1 MKRFLKCISCLLML
15 SLLISVFSLNVNAED
30 LEVDRTRYSERVDG
44 LRQYEVAVE
53 DEKNDSNVLFEAGR
67 KSLSIDTAYWKKLGT
82 DYYYNT
88 LTADEKVIWDNM
100 ENSCLEALDNTK
112 DYQKMPKIANSAGV
126 SLERLKDI
134 AWMFRYSNPQYYF
147 LGEYLWYSQAGSYCY
162 FEVYDIF
169 QDGDARKQYTEKF
182 RSTVDAWTAQV
193 AEGTYDE
200 NKEAIA
206 HDLIAKNTVYAANS
220 YDQSAYSVFCLGR
233 TVCTGYASAMTILCN
248 AVGIECITLTSA
260 NHAWNNI
267 NLHGN
272 WYLVDVTWDD
282 DDNSDSVI
290 YLFYNKSNETIQSLD
305 EDDSHATEGMWSSSP
320 NCMFDSNLYVYSY
333 APSYVADD
341 RYVYFFV
348 NDNDE
353 IGPSILKIVDT
364 LNGASVTDAPKKIS
378 ISGYPYAVTTAS
390 SIDVQQFVDRLY
402 RILLNRSA
410 ELGGI
415 SAWTMNLMASEST
428 SAEIVYG
435 IMFSDEFKNRGLSY
449 ADGIECLYQAMLGR
463 GSDEAGKNAWLQNM
477 NNGMTYTSLINGFAG
492 SQEFS
497 NICAEYGISAGD
509 MEITEPRDMNSDVTA
524 FVARCYR
531 EALLREADEDG
542 LNSWCTVM
550 LSGEESPKEIAK
562 GFVFSPE
569 VVDSNLS
576 DGDFIKLLYR
586 LCMGREYDEV
596 GFNGWS
602 EVLANGGT
610 REEVFWGFA
619 DSPEFEE
626 IIAGFGL

>member
-220 YDQSAYSVFCLGR
+220 YDQSAYSVFCL
-233 TVCTGYASAMTILCN
+233 
-248 AVGIECITLTSA
+248 
-260 NHAWNNI
+260 
-267 NLHGN
+267 
-272 WYLVDVTWDD
+272 
-282 DDNSDSVI
+282 
-290 YLFYNKSNETIQSLD
+290 
-305 EDDSHATEGMWSSSP
+305 
-320 NCMFDSNLYVYSY
+320 
-333 APSYVADD
+333 
-341 RYVYFFV
+341 
-348 NDNDE
+348 
-353 IGPSILKIVDT
+353 
-364 LNGASVTDAPKKIS
+364 
-378 ISGYPYAVTTAS
+378 
-390 SIDVQQFVDRLY
+390 
-402 RILLNRSA
+402 
-410 ELGGI
+410 
-415 SAWTMNLMASEST
+415 
-428 SAEIVYG
+428 
-435 IMFSDEFKNRGLSY
+435 
-449 ADGIECLYQAMLGR
+449 
-463 GSDEAGKNAWLQNM
+463 
-477 NNGMTYTSLINGFAG
+477 
-492 SQEFS
+492 
-497 NICAEYGISAGD
+497 
-509 MEITEPRDMNSDVTA
+509 
-524 FVARCYR
+524 
-531 EALLREADEDG
+531 
-542 LNSWCTVM
+542 
-550 LSGEESPKEIAK
+550 
-562 GFVFSPE
+562 
-569 VVDSNLS
+569 
-576 DGDFIKLLYR
+576 
-586 LCMGREYDEV
+586 
-596 GFNGWS
+596 
-602 EVLANGGT
+602 
-610 REEVFWGFA
+610 
-619 DSPEFEE
+619 
-626 IIAGFGL
+626 